1 MARVKTTPRKKTGP
15 QGVPRHQLATRVDG
29 ASSSRNLN
37 PDSESEVARLTSEVE
52 RLKRNMRF
60 WKQFQKE
67 SLEKETEA
75 RARVRELE
83 LYVTHLEQY
92 NTVLHEEVHRLNDLM
107 NPNHQPQ
114 AVEDDVGAVVV
125 PDGEDNEEDP
135 EEDEPMMES
144 GDDASHVTGASAPE
158 NEEEVI
164 VISDD
169 DEE

>member
-1 MARVKTTPRKKTGP
+1 MARVKMTPRKKTGP
-15 QGVPRHQLATRVDG
+15 QGVPCHQLAARVDG
-29 ASSSRNLN
+29 ASSSRNPNL
-37 PDSESEVARLTSEVE
+37 DSESEVTRLTTEVE

-135 EEDEPMMES
+135 EEDEPVMES

>member
-1 MARVKTTPRKKTGP
+1 M
-15 QGVPRHQLATRVDG
+15 H
-29 ASSSRNLN
+29 
-37 PDSESEVARLTSEVE
+37 
-52 RLKRNMRF
+52 F
-60 WKQFQKE
+60 WKQFQNE

-114 AVEDDVGAVVV
+114 AVEDDVGAVIV
-125 PDGEDNEEDP
+125 PGGEDNEEDLN
-135 EEDEPMMES
+135 EDEPMMES

-158 NEEEVI
+158 VEDGVI

>member
-1 MARVKTTPRKKTGP
+1 
-15 QGVPRHQLATRVDG
+15 
-29 ASSSRNLN
+29 
-37 PDSESEVARLTSEVE
+37 
-52 RLKRNMRF
+52 
-60 WKQFQKE
+60 
-67 SLEKETEA
+67 LEKETEA

-114 AVEDDVGAVVV
+114 AVEDDVGAVIV
-125 PDGEDNEEDP
+125 PDGEDNEEEDP

-158 NEEEVI
+158 NEDGVI